1 MLSRDGTSTI
11 IHRVRQLMVCCWF
24 LAVVFAR
31 FSRFCFSCTCL
42 VSGGEILCMLVS
54 FITYLIL
61 FTHEF
66 TDRSI
71 NLWHPTIN
79 MSHLAINQFYNQ

>member
-1 MLSRDGTSTI
+1 ML
-11 IHRVRQLMVCCWF
+11 
-24 LAVVFAR
+24 
-31 FSRFCFSCTCL
+31 
-42 VSGGEILCMLVS
+42 ES
-54 FITYLIL
+54 FITYLLL

-79 MSHLAINQFYNQ
+79 TSHLATNQLYTSSNSSNWILMSC